1 MTTRCLSLGYFLKT
15 GDYLLNFSL
24 CSFTNWVIN
33 QGFWNT
39 ENLHYSL
46 HKEPHGK
53 DKRPQVQAVSGLA
66 LFWYMTFF
74 LQGEWLVTQTASPV
88 MLCSSHHW
96 RFSVCDHTECQ
107 TISARFPFLLKG
119 CTWFSFKVSSNLGC
133 STILIKPWAS
143 SATFSL
149 KMKITSRAAFLKP
162 KEQINVKNI
171 LHKTH

>member
-1 MTTRCLSLGYFLKT
+1 MTTRCLSLGYFLKI

-66 LFWYMTFF
+66 LSWYTTFF
-74 LQGEWLVTQTASPV
+74 FTGGITGHSNSLPSHVVLFPSLEVLSMRPYRVLDNLSQVPFSPERLHLIFFQGLFQPGLFNDSDKA
-88 MLCSSHHW
+88 L
-96 RFSVCDHTECQ
+96 
-107 TISARFPFLLKG
+107 
-119 CTWFSFKVSSNLGC
+119 SFQCNFFFENEDK
-133 STILIKPWAS
+133 T
-143 SATFSL
+143 
-149 KMKITSRAAFLKP
+149 AFLKP
-162 KEQINVKNI
+162 KEQMNVKNI